1 MPLLTATTQRPCS
14 TVSEHRHPRV
24 ACACL
29 VQVSRLVCVSAQ
41 TAMAFCLSPYDAAK
55 VALREPQKIHVSTL
69 ASLEPRSLGTSI
81 ATGQYATDEPRFVRV
96 PEPDVHRKMMCVKD
110 MTYDV
115 TWILCPDF
123 HGKRCEAELPRLEQA
138 LQHFLPQALA
148 ARMPFPPYNIY
159 DAGARVPGTAIVKNG
174 DATIGFRFRR
184 HKNVFWVSGYRWVEM
199 DGSSVERWY
208 DHAAGGRV
216 LRRPKPSAV

>member
-1 MPLLTATTQRPCS
+1 M
-14 TVSEHRHPRV
+14 

-29 VQVSRLVCVSAQ
+29 VQVSRLVCVSAHA
-41 TAMAFCLSPYDAAK
+41 AMAFHLAPYGAK
-55 VALREPQKIHVSTL
+55 VVLWEPQTIHVSTL

-81 ATGQYATDEPRFVRV
+81 TTGQYATDEPRFVRV
-96 PEPDVHRKMMCVKD
+96 PEPKLHRTTMCVND

-123 HGKRCEAELPRLEQA
+123 HGKRCDAELPRLEQT

-148 ARMPFPPYNIY
+148 ARMPFPPYNCY
-159 DAGARVPGTAIVKNG
+159 DAGVRVPETAIVKKG
-174 DATIGFRFRR
+174 DTTIQFRFRR
-184 HKNVFWVSGYRWVEM
+184 TRSVIWVSGYRWVEM

-208 DHAAGGRV
+208 GDAAGGRV
-216 LRRPKPSAV
+216 FRRPKPSAI